1 MNKTSRP
8 KHFNHLSAV
17 EVQATLTRQFRRAGS
32 RWEGPLTQKDAAAF
46 LTGLHSLLG
55 AKEILNLFDPIQAK
69 AVSHLRHWLT
79 RAPDLPGNADV
90 SLSLGGV
97 RQHEHLV
104 TEDQLRLILTPGGIT
119 LNRSIVKAL
128 SDRETRHPQ
137 GPKSFADLS
146 LQGGGLALAGRS
158 LFSLQNQGTWINCVA
173 HEGISLDGLLVDL
186 AWYLANANA
195 VETTVK
201 GRVLRR
207 QIPGYDAL
215 VEDASLIDLGP
226 EADPWLGM
234 AAFMPRSAN
243 Q

>member
-1 MNKTSRP
+1 MKTTSHPRP
-8 KHFNHLSAV
+8 FSHLSTT
-17 EVQATLTRQFRRAGS
+17 EVQATITRQFRRAGS
-32 RWEGPLTQKDAAAF
+32 RWEGPLTQKDAVAF
-46 LTGLHSLLG
+46 LSGLHSLLG
-55 AKEILNLFDPIQAK
+55 GREINFLDPTQAR

-90 SLSLGGV
+90 SLSLIRV

-137 GPKSFADLS
+137 EPKSFADLS
-146 LQGGGLALAGRS
+146 LHGGGLVLAGRS
-158 LFSLQNQGTWINCVA
+158 LFSLQKQGTWINCVA
-173 HEGISLDGLLVDL
+173 HEGINLDGLLIDF
-186 AWYLANANA
+186 ASYLAIPNA

-207 QIPGYDAL
+207 LIADYDAL
-215 VEDASLIDLGP
+215 IEDASLIDLGP
-226 EADPWLGM
+226 EADPWSGM
-234 AAFMPRSAN
+234 SAFMPRSAN